1 MRLEGLDLNE
11 RLDERFEV
19 VSLRTYS
26 VESLEICGEFS
37 EDVLIKDINTV
48 SNKEYGKKQ
57 IVNKKR

>member
-1 MRLEGLDLNE
+1 MILEGLNLNE

-19 VSLRTYS
+19 VLLRTYS

-48 SNKEYGKKQ
+48 SNKEYGKK
-57 IVNKKR
+57 

>member
-1 MRLEGLDLNE
+1 MRLEGSDLNE

-19 VSLRTYS
+19 VLLRTYS

-48 SNKEYGKKQ
+48 SNKEYGKK
-57 IVNKKR
+57 